1 MELGLYIAF
10 TNVLCIL
17 RKFLNSF
24 DVESMHE
31 HEQRLIKKSK
41 KIFLYV
47 SVNIVVLMFT
57 NSMFGLLSPFLWIS
71 DVFYSDKTL
80 TYVFISAVQLFY
92 TTNMLFA
99 LVMLYAMHH
108 FAHYEHNSN
117 DGNDD
122 PRSRDDRD
130 NSVDDVNFNLMFQ
143 QRNNSFTS
151 RETKSGPHAGD
162 GFLPTSYQNQG
173 LDTSLP

>member
-1 MELGLYIAF
+1 
-10 TNVLCIL
+10 
-17 RKFLNSF
+17 
-24 DVESMHE
+24 
-31 HEQRLIKKSK
+31 
-41 KIFLYV
+41 
-47 SVNIVVLMFT
+47 
-57 NSMFGLLSPFLWIS
+57 
-71 DVFYSDKTL
+71 
-80 TYVFISAVQLFY
+80 
-92 TTNMLFA
+92 MLFA

>member
-71 DVFYSDKTL
+71 DVFYSDQTL

-108 FAHYEHNSN
+108 FAHY
-117 DGNDD
+117 
-122 PRSRDDRD
+122 
-130 NSVDDVNFNLMFQ
+130 
-143 QRNNSFTS
+143 
-151 RETKSGPHAGD
+151 
-162 GFLPTSYQNQG
+162 
-173 LDTSLP
+173 